1 MLVKAAAIKKLKL
14 VLTHQYPCPFFT
26 LSQFAYC
33 RSPLQPP
40 MCGESR
46 SGGHANHHAKRTA
59 TGGNLYA
66 NMGKGLHDF
75 EK

>member
-1 MLVKAAAIKKLKL
+1 MLVKAAIKKLKL
-14 VLTHQYPCPFFT
+14 VPISTHAHFHPESIC
-26 LSQFAYC
+26 C